1 VLDTRAWR
9 EVEHPG
15 VEAVDEPPRLLVDPE
30 QGADRLAHVC
40 GLSALE
46 REVAAMVLMGRRD
59 LEIADRL
66 GQSERTAKRYV
77 GKVLG
82 KAGIKN
88 RASLWGVLYRDGLGA
103 MPTAEG
109 ERPQA
114 SVQASTVRASGG
126 IGSRPVRPRPSVPAP
141 QPTWPVA

>member
-1 VLDTRAWR
+1 
-9 EVEHPG
+9 
-15 VEAVDEPPRLLVDPE
+15 
-30 QGADRLAHVC
+30 
-40 GLSALE
+40 
-46 REVAAMVLMGRRD
+46 MVLMGRRD